1 MLAPSLM
8 MKKRVETLQKQT
20 MGIIFKIQNPSLLTW
35 SLPTE
40 VIFQN
45 RPVANLPF
53 DDFRSQPREMPLPKN
68 TECVTCRFP
77 FLILVF
83 VPF

>member
-1 MLAPSLM
+1 M

-45 RPVANLPF
+45 RPEVNLPF

-68 TECVTCRFP
+68 TEYVTCRFS
-77 FLILVF
+77 FRILVF